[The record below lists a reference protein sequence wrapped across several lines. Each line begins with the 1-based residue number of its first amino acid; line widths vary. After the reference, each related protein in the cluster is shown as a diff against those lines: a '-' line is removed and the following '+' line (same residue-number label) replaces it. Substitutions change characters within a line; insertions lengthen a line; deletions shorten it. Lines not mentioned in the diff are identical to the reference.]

1 MTIMLKI
8 YNSLNNK
15 KEIFK
20 PRKGKQVDMFVCGIT
35 PYDSPHIGNFRVA
48 INYDVMARYLRYYGY
63 NVFYLQNVTDIDD
76 KIIKASREKNMPW
89 QELANHYFKEHLEVS
104 KRLNIKSI
112 SKYAK
117 ATKHI
122 KEIIAQIETLMKK
135 GYAYEKNGSVYF
147 EVEKFK
153 DYGKLSRQNPAK
165 LHKSIRLEED
175 ANKKHP
181 YDFVLWKAKKAES
194 RTS

>member
-1 MTIMLKI
+1 MLKI

-20 PRKGKQVDMFVCGIT
+20 PRKDKQVDMFVCGIT

-48 INYDVMARYLRYYGY
+48 INYDVMARYLRHYGY

-89 QELANHYFKEHLEVS
+89 QELAEHYFKEHIEVS

-117 ATKHI
+117 ATRPSPHG
-122 KEIIAQIETLMKK
+122 ERQD
-135 GYAYEKNGSVYF
+135 GSSCFAAFHKTKSYGCFLFASSSSRVDLCSF
-147 EVEKFK
+147 AKF
-153 DYGKLSRQNPAK
+153 
-165 LHKSIRLEED
+165 
-175 ANKKHP
+175 
-181 YDFVLWKAKKAES
+181 
-194 RTS
+194 